1 MTCYADEVT
10 SIADIAAYSYI
21 VHAPE
26 GNVSLQPYLNIR
38 AWLQRIEILPGFVG
52 MQNT

>member
-10 SIADIAAYSYI
+10 SIADIAAYNYI

-26 GNVSLQPYLNIR
+26 GNVSLQP
-38 AWLQRIEILPGFVG
+38 
-52 MQNT
+52 